1 MTTVVLVLAALWL
14 VACLVYSTPRF
25 FGRISAKRRRRSL

>member
-14 VACLVYSTPRF
+14 VACLVY
-25 FGRISAKRRRRSL
+25 ISAKRRRRSL